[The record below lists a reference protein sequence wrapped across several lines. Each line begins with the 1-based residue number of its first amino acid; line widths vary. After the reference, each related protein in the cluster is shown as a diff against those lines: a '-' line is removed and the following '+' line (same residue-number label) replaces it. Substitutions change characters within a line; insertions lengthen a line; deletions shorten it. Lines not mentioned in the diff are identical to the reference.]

1 MEHSVDDLFRKLK
14 DIEVLLHEKTN
25 ADGSCDFDLYKVM
38 ISLELTRRM
47 IAQDKDSG
55 QTE

>member
-1 MEHSVDDLFRKLK
+1 MTYSFRKLK
-14 DIEVLLHEKTN
+14 DIEALLHEKTN
-25 ADGSCDFDLYKVM
+25 ADGSFDFDMYKVM

>member
-1 MEHSVDDLFRKLK
+1 MEYSVDDLFRKLK
-14 DIEVLLHEKTN
+14 DIEALLHEKTN
-25 ADGSCDFDLYKVM
+25 ADGSFDFDMYKVM